1 MKFIVK
7 PFSEI
12 MIKSKPVRRRT
23 LQMLQNNIH
32 LSIKKLSDNL
42 KVNLFYDKLEVNLI
56 DPSLTENISIPAI
69 KKILSRTPGIESFI
83 EVESHEVCDFDAMV
97 EKAADIYLEQI
108 KDKTFCV
115 RVRRSGKHDFT
126 STQVERYV

>member
-1 MKFIVK
+1 MKFIIK

-32 LSIKKLSDNL
+32 LSVKKLSDNL

-56 DPSLTENISIPAI
+56 DSTSTEEISIPAL

-83 EVESHEVCDFDAMV
+83 EVESHEICDLDAMV
-97 EKAADIYLEQI
+97 EKAAEIYIDQI
-108 KDKTFCV
+108 IDKTFCV
-115 RVRRSGKHDFT
+115 RVKRSGKHEFT
-126 STQVERYV
+126 STEIERYI